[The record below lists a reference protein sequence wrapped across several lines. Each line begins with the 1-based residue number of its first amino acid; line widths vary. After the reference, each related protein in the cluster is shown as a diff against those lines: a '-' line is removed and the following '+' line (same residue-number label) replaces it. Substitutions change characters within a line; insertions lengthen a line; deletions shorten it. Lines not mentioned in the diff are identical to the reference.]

1 MLPGAVF
8 TFMLAQE
15 VGHES
20 SDSTDL
26 TALDPKPSVCPQRAW
41 DRGEEDVLQETGISL
56 AANGERKSYCSNC
69 KQTFSTRTGAAI
81 QRKTELRA
89 RTVNRN
95 REPLE
100 KDF

>member
-20 SDSTDL
+20 SGSTNL
-26 TALDPKPSVCPQRAW
+26 TAQKPSVCPQRAW
-41 DRGEEDVLQETGISL
+41 DRGEEDVPQETGISP

-69 KQTFSTRTGAAI
+69 KQTVSTRTGATI

-89 RTVNRN
+89 RTVSRN